1 MSSKTPSGSERRRSP
16 RIPTDQK
23 ARLGGERTMPEC
35 QCINI
40 SLGGIYC
47 TLSAPVPLYTRMEVT
62 LALPIT
68 DGEGLTREIPVSF
81 EGAVVRIEDPPEGE
95 AGVRAALVFQ
105 SMDDDTEWVIG
116 KYLLQNYRRWRE

>member
-1 MSSKTPSGSERRRSP
+1 
-16 RIPTDQK
+16 
-23 ARLGGERTMPEC
+23 MPEC

-68 DGEGLTREIPVSF
+68 DGEGTTREIPVSF

-95 AGVRAALVFQ
+95 EGVRAALVFQ
-105 SMDDDTEWVIG
+105 GMDDDTEWVIG